1 MGFYI
6 EMTRAT
12 KAPEYR
18 ENFIPFV
25 YFGLLGFSGLAL
37 VGMAVAANEVLA
49 DLAAVGSS
57 FWDKILVYGPIACVP
72 VIGAMTVKL
81 AAARKYIR
89 FEGDTVE
96 WGTRLAGKPFRLRTL
111 NRPQVVGFELENHR
125 PKSNLAPQHHD
136 NPAYYIRGHWRL
148 MMKTKEGNPLLLDR
162 HTEREAL
169 IPLYDDLNA
178 WLHSK

>member
-6 EMTRAT
+6 EMTRAS
-12 KAPEYR
+12 KVPEYR

-25 YFGLLGFSGLAL
+25 YFGLVGFSALAL
-37 VGMAVAANEVLA
+37 VGMAAAAHSVLA
-49 DLAAVGSS
+49 DLAAADAS
-57 FWDKILVYGPIACVP
+57 FWDKVLVYGPIACVP
-72 VIGAMTVKL
+72 VLIALGVKL

-89 FEGDTVE
+89 FDGDTLE
-96 WGTRLAGKPFRLRTL
+96 WGTRLAGKPLRVRRLTRAQIAGL
-111 NRPQVVGFELENHR
+111 ELENHR

-148 MMKTKEGNPLLLDR
+148 MLKTKEGNQIRLDR

-169 IPLYDDLNA
+169 IPLYDDLNS
-178 WLHSK
+178 WLTT